1 MASYTF
7 KNLLVVERASSNIT
21 TTQLLRNRHGQWF
34 PDRQPFEYQS
44 DEDKILVFYP
54 SALGIGDSLHR
65 IDTEVF
71 LPNGEIQGIVKMLCD
86 CNNVRIISVQFHNAQ
101 ECKTFLGMLHD
112 YLVKTIINARATVT
126 DRFVL
131 YWDPALFL
139 DIPYLEKCAKD
150 SRLLSD
156 PVKKIH
162 AFDGTGADVST
173 AVVEPNPNTF
183 GESNTIKTNTFGVAS
198 ATTSIPNS
206 TFTPFG
212 QQTPNTF
219 GVQQTPNTF
228 GVQQTP
234 NTFGVQQTPNTFGT
248 GFKTGQFDHNL
259 FDVGTQPKP
268 FSNTDTFSNTKP
280 FSNTD
285 TFSNTKPF
293 SNTDTFSNTK
303 PFSNTDTFSNTKP
316 FSNTDTF
323 SNTKPFSNTNTFSN
337 TKPFS
342 NTNTFSNTKPFS
354 NTDTF
359 SNTKPFSNTNT
370 FSNTDTFSNTKPFS
384 NTDTFSSS
392 GYLRIR

>member
-234 NTFGVQQTPNTFGT
+234 NTFGVQQTPNTFGVQQTPNTFGT

-259 FDVGTQPKP
+259 FDVGTQP
-268 FSNTDTFSNTKP
+268 KP

>member
-303 PFSNTDTFSNTKP
+303 PFSNT
-316 FSNTDTF
+316 
-323 SNTKPFSNTNTFSN
+323 NTFSN